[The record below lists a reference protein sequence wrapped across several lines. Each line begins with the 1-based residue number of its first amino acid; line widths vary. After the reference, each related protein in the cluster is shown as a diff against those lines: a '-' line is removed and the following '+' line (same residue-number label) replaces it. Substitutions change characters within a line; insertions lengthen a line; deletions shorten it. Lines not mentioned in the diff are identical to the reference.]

1 MIDTEGVEYI
11 VQREHFKLKYEGDN
25 EISLDVL
32 NQTLNAINEL
42 TKLAVDNKFRYEYRI
57 SACEK
62 GSFVLDI
69 FSIAHVASNLLT
81 IDNILYIK
89 NSLSTI
95 KEWLEIKKHLKNS
108 PPKKVEKVGGGV
120 SITNTSGD
128 VYYSSLEGAKILCNS
143 NINNLV
149 MNIAC
154 NLSNGERKGFKLID
168 DGGDNVISISEK
180 DYPALSSEADIMPK
194 SKTKKETAKKIL
206 LIVIKPDLYGD
217 SQWELFYNKRI
228 KVKIEDKDWKRQ
240 IENHQVSF
248 TKGTQLRADLRIEIE
263 LDENLMPIEDTD
275 KYFIEKVYGIIQPEV
290 TESDQTTF
298 ES

>member
-1 MIDTEGVEYI
+1 MIDAEGVDYI
-11 VQREHFKLKYEGDN
+11 VQKEYFKLKYEGDN

-32 NQTLNAINEL
+32 SETLNAINEL
-42 TKLAVDNKFRYEYRI
+42 TKLAVDNKFKYEYRI

-69 FSIAHVASNLLT
+69 FSIAQVASNLLT
-81 IDNILYIK
+81 VDNILYIK

-108 PPKKVEKVGGGV
+108 PPKKVEKVDGGV

-128 VYYSSLEGAKILCNS
+128 VYHSSLDGAQILCNS
-143 NINNLV
+143 TINNLV
-149 MNIAC
+149 MNIGC
-154 NLSNGERKGFKLID
+154 HLSNGKRKGFQLID
-168 DGGDNVISISEK
+168 DNGSNVISISEE
-180 DYPALSSEADIMPK
+180 DYPVLSSEADIMPK
-194 SKTKKETAKKIL
+194 NKIKKETAEKKL

-240 IENHQVSF
+240 VENHQVSF

-298 ES
+298 EL